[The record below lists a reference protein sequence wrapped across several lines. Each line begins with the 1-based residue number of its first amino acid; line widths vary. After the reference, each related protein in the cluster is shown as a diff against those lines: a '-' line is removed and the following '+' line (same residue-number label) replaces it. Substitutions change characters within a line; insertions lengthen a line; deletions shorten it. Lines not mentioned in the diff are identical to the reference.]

1 MKRYFGTDG
10 IRTQAGHFPLQP
22 APLEALGV
30 ALANELARRHDEAPR
45 IVIGGDTRE
54 STVWIA
60 ACLARG
66 VEAAGGTVA
75 CVGVIPTPGVAFLT
89 KTGGFHAGVVVSAS
103 HNPFI
108 DNGLKIFLPSG
119 EKQDDDLER
128 CLEAALEPLAVPA
141 EPIIPDDIAPLW
153 DDSALALNYI
163 EFLTRRV
170 GEDLDLSKFT
180 IALDCA
186 NGAASFYASTVFQ
199 SLGARTFV
207 TAANPDGRNINLDCG
222 SLHLEHLSNFVRE
235 VGADFGVAFD
245 GDADRCLMVDAGGT
259 PVDGDAILF
268 LMANHF
274 DARGELNPRAVVAT
288 VMSNLGLEVA
298 LRDRGIE
305 LRRTA
310 VGDKYV
316 LEELLKTGAVVGGE
330 QSGHVI
336 FPRRSL
342 AGDGLM
348 TALTVVSALAEMKT
362 TLRDALAGFQTFPQ
376 ILVNVRVREKVPFEQ
391 VPAIVAAARET
402 EAHFADRGRLLL
414 RYSGTEN
421 LARVMIEGENKADVI
436 DQAHGLADLI
446 RRELGG

>member
-10 IRTQAGHFPLQP
+10 IRTRAGNFPLQP
-22 APLEALGV
+22 APLEALGA
-30 ALANELARRHDEAPR
+30 ALANELARRHGDAPR

-54 STVWIA
+54 STAWIA
-60 ACLARG
+60 ACFARG
-66 VEAAGGTVA
+66 VEAVGGTVA
-75 CVGVIPTPGVAFLT
+75 CAGVIPTPGVAFLA

-103 HNPFI
+103 HNPFE
-108 DNGLKIFLPSG
+108 DNGIKIFLPSG
-119 EKQDDDLER
+119 EKQDADLER
-128 CLEAALEPLAVPA
+128 LLEAALEALAVPA
-141 EPIIPDDIAPLW
+141 GRVVPDDIAPLW
-153 DDSALALNYI
+153 DDPALALNYV

-199 SLGARTFV
+199 ALGARTFV
-207 TAANPDGRNINLDCG
+207 TAASPDGRNINFDCG
-222 SLHLEHLSNFVRE
+222 SLHLDNLSKFVRE

-305 LRRTA
+305 LRRTP

-316 LEELLKTGAVVGGE
+316 LEELLQTGAAVGGE

-348 TALTVVSALAEMKT
+348 TALTVVSALAESKT
-362 TLRDALAGFQTFPQ
+362 TLRDALTGFETFPQ
-376 ILVNVRVREKVPFEQ
+376 ILVNVRVREKVPFEE
-391 VPAIVAAARET
+391 VPAIAAAARET

-421 LARVMIEGENKADVI
+421 LARVMIEGEHKADVI
-436 DQAHGLADLI
+436 DQAHRLADLI
-446 RRELGG
+446 RRELGE